1 MISLPSA
8 VRVFLC
14 SRAVDMRKSFDGLSG
29 LVQECFGQDLLDGH
43 LFLFVNRRRDRIKV
57 LYFDHDGL
65 AIWYKRLEAGSF
77 QLPDAGRQ
85 DGIEL
90 RPAQL
95 ALILSGID
103 LNSARQRKRFRPA
116 KSAPARNDG
125 KSSEMHLHNMNER
138 V

>member
-14 SRAVDMRKSFDGLSG
+14 SRAVDMRKSFDGLTG
-29 LVQECFGQDLLDGH
+29 LVQECFDQDLLDGH
-43 LFLFVNRRRDRIKV
+43 LFLFVNRRRDRLKA

-65 AIWYKRLEAGSF
+65 AIWYKRLEAGTF
-77 QLPDAGRQ
+77 QVPDAGRR

-90 RPAQL
+90 KPAQL

-116 KSAPARNDG
+116 GAAPRGNPENHG
-125 KSSEMHLHNMNER
+125 KSICMT
-138 V
+138 